1 LLASWEASVVFS
13 NHYITKLLYDT
24 FIKMQAFTSILFWV

>member
-24 FIKMQAFTSILFWV
+24 FIKNASVY